1 MCFNETASI
10 VALTIGIVFSVILV
24 YYNHIAY
31 AGLLF
36 AITLMQLYEYF
47 AHHSIQT
54 HDTALNVLSTKLI
67 YFGIVLQPIVLAFCN
82 VNFLPKTC
90 HYNFPKIVKAFPWVL
105 MIYIAYSV
113 FLYMYMNDHNM
124 FTTTY
129 LNTPCSTIC
138 RLNWFDNVKSY
149 MTTILFIIFVVLY
162 IIIMQIYMFYDPKL
176 PMQYVN
182 SAILIIALIYTF
194 FILKLNIFPGISV
207 LGSMWCFFS
216 IFMGPYVLYFV
227 NS

>member
-67 YFGIVLQPIVLAFCN
+67 FFGIVVQPIVLAFCN
-82 VNFLPKTC
+82 VNFLPKKC
-90 HYNFPKIVKAFPWVL
+90 YYFHPQIVKSVPWIL
-105 MIYIAYSV
+105 LLYIAYSL
-113 FLYMYMNDHNM
+113 FLFIYMNENSM

-129 LNTPCSTIC
+129 LTTPCTSVC

-149 MTTILFIIFVVLY
+149 IASILFVIYVLFY
-162 IIIMQIYMFYDPKL
+162 IIIMQVYMFYDPKL
-176 PMQYVN
+176 PMQYIN
-182 SAILIIALIYTF
+182 SVILIIAIVYVF
-194 FILKLNIFPGISV
+194 FILKLNISPGISV
-207 LGSMWCFFS
+207 LGSIWCFFAV
-216 IFMGPYVLYFV
+216 FMGPYVLYFV

>member
-10 VALTIGIVFSVILV
+10 VALTIGVVFSVILV

-47 AHHSIQT
+47 AHHSILT

-67 YFGIVLQPIVLAFCN
+67 FFGIVLQPIVLAFCN

-90 HYNFPKIVKAFPWVL
+90 YYNYPKIVKSIPWIL

-113 FLYMYMNDHNM
+113 FLFMYMNDHNM
-124 FTTTY
+124 FITKY
-129 LNTPCSTIC
+129 LNTQCSSIC

-149 MTTILFIIFVVLY
+149 MATILFVIYVLLY
-162 IIIMQIYMFYDPKL
+162 IIIMQVYMFYDPRL
-176 PMQYVN
+176 PLQYIN
-182 SAILIIALIYTF
+182 SIVLIIALLYTF
-194 FILKLNIFPGISV
+194 FILKLNITPGISV
-207 LGSMWCFFS
+207 LGSIWCFFAV
-216 IFMGPYVLYFV
+216 FMGPYVLYFV

>member
-10 VALTIGIVFSVILV
+10 VALTIGVVFSVILV

-47 AHHSIQT
+47 AHHSILT

-67 YFGIVLQPIVLAFCN
+67 FFGIVLQPIVLAFCN

-90 HYNFPKIVKAFPWVL
+90 YYNYPKIVKSSPWIL

-113 FLYMYMNDHNM
+113 FLFMYMNDHNM
-124 FTTTY
+124 FITKY
-129 LNTPCSTIC
+129 LNTQCSSIC

-149 MTTILFIIFVVLY
+149 MATILFVIYVLLY
-162 IIIMQIYMFYDPKL
+162 IIIMQVYMFYDPRL
-176 PMQYVN
+176 PLQYIN
-182 SAILIIALIYTF
+182 SIVLIIALLYTF
-194 FILKLNIFPGISV
+194 FILKLNITPGISV
-207 LGSMWCFFS
+207 LGSIWCFFAV
-216 IFMGPYVLYFV
+216 FMGPYVLYFV